1 MYNFPQI
8 LRDNWK
14 KLHINILFQLIFA
27 FSLDSPKKKNHT
39 IFFKFSVIPI
49 KSTFSIHQKNF
60 QILKNIHERLCFN
73 ESTFSLKFHLLTT

>member
-14 KLHINILFQLIFA
+14 KLHINILFQLT
-27 FSLDSPKKKNHT
+27 SLFHSIHQKKKNHT
-39 IFFKFSVIPI
+39 IFFKFSDIPI

-60 QILKNIHERLCFN
+60 QILKNIHERLSFN

>member
-27 FSLDSPKKKNHT
+27 FSLDSPKKK
-39 IFFKFSVIPI
+39 IIQFFS
-49 KSTFSIHQKNF
+49 NF
-60 QILKNIHERLCFN
+60 QIFRLKTLFPYTKKI
-73 ESTFSLKFHLLTT
+73 SKF